1 MQIGIIVNPDKPLV
15 KSVIPELIG
24 WLIKHKQ
31 KVWIAEE
38 NKIPEEAL
46 YGIKNLNYCKKF
58 KDLVGN
64 SDVILAIGG
73 DGTLLK
79 TSRVIGRA
87 GVPIFGINL
96 GGLGFLTEVALDKL
110 YPALN
115 KLLSSEYKIESRIVL
130 EAKIGGKKL
139 YGLND
144 MLITGTGSGRML
156 QFVVWVDGIYVSN
169 FSADGIIFS
178 TPTGSTAYSLAALGP
193 ILHPSTQAIVINLIC
208 PHTLGA
214 RPIVVNADSLIEV
227 KCESEGSILV
237 ADGQEK
243 ILLNKDE
250 NVRIQK
256 ADYQIKLIKSGICD
270 FYEIL
275 RTKLKWGGGK
285 ER

>member
-24 WLIKHKQ
+24 WLIEHKQ

-46 YGIKNLNYCKKF
+46 YGIKKLNYCKKF
-58 KDLVGN
+58 KDLVSN
-64 SDVILAIGG
+64 SDAILAIGG

-79 TSRVIGRA
+79 TARVIGRA

-115 KLLSSEYKIESRIVL
+115 KLLSSEYKVESRIVL

-139 YGLND
+139 CGLND

-156 QFVVWVDGIYVSN
+156 QFVVWVDGTYVSS

-227 KCESEGSILV
+227 KCESKGSILV

>member
-1 MQIGIIVNPDKPLV
+1 MNIGIIVNPNKPLV
-15 KSVIPELIG
+15 KSVIPELIR
-24 WLIKHKQ
+24 WLTKHEQ
-31 KVWIAEE
+31 QVWIAEE
-38 NKIPEEAL
+38 NKISQEIL
-46 YGIKNLNYCKKF
+46 YEIKELNYCKKF
-58 KDLVGN
+58 KELVEN
-64 SDVILAIGG
+64 SDVILAMGG

-79 TSRVIGRA
+79 TARIIGRA

-96 GGLGFLTEVALDKL
+96 GGLGFLTEVALDNL
-110 YPALN
+110 YLALN
-115 KLLSSEYKIESRIVL
+115 KLISSECKIEPRIVL
-130 EAKIGGKKL
+130 EAKIKNKKL

-144 MLITGTGSGRML
+144 MLVTGTGSGRML
-156 QFVVWVDGIYVSN
+156 QFTIWVDNIYVSK

-178 TPTGSTAYSLAALGP
+178 TPTGSTAYSFAAFGP

-214 RPIVVNADSLIEV
+214 RPIVVRADSLIEV
-227 KCESEGSILV
+227 KCESRGSVLV

-250 NVRIQK
+250 KIQIKK
-256 ADYQIKLIKSGICD
+256 ADYQIKLVKSGICD

-285 ER
+285 

>member
-1 MQIGIIVNPDKPLV
+1 MRIGIIVNPKRPLN
-15 KSVIPELIG
+15 KSVLSELIR
-24 WLIKHKQ
+24 WLIEHKQ

-38 NKIPEEAL
+38 NKVPEEIL
-46 YGIKNLNYCKKF
+46 YRIKKLNYCKEF
-58 KDLVGN
+58 KGFVES
-64 SDVILAIGG
+64 SDVILAVGG

-79 TSRVIGRA
+79 ASRIVGGA
-87 GVPIFGINL
+87 GIPILGINL
-96 GGLGFLTEVALDKL
+96 GKLGFLTDVAIDNLYPALDKL
-110 YPALN
+110 
-115 KLLSSEYKIESRIVL
+115 LSCEYNVESRMVL
-130 EAKIGGKKL
+130 EAKVKNKKL

-144 MLITGTGSGRML
+144 IVITGTGSGRML
-156 QFVVWVDGIYVSN
+156 QFIVWVDEVYVSS
-169 FSADGIIFS
+169 FSADGIILS

-214 RPIVVNADSLIEV
+214 RPIVVRADSLIEV
-227 KCESEGSILV
+227 KCGSDDSILV

-243 ILLNKDE
+243 VILNKNE
-250 NVRIQK
+250 KVKIQK
-256 ADYQIKLIKSGICD
+256 ADYEVKLIKSGIRD